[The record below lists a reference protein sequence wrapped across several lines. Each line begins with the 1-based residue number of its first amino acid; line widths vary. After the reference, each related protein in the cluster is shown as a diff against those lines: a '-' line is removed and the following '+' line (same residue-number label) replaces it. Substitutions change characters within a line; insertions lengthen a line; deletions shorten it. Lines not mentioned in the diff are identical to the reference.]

1 MLRSILTGQHDRF
14 RETHRFLRGRRDK
27 ALMARFYPSRKLG
40 AALREYRIA
49 VGWTLGDAARHLECD
64 RSKISRIEN
73 GERGIHSRD
82 LTELLALYE
91 VPPDARASLR
101 GLASI
106 PRGHPDAEVLDAI
119 IEAEQACARRMKGKY
134 SEVLWAGAVRSA
146 SGCCATRRAGCV
158 ISGL

>member
-1 MLRSILTGQHDRF
+1 
-14 RETHRFLRGRRDK
+14 
-27 ALMARFYPSRKLG
+27 MARFYPSRKLG

-73 GERGIHSRD
+73 GERGIHSKD

-106 PRGHPDAEVLDAI
+106 PRGHPDAEVLDTI
-119 IEAEQACARRMKGKY
+119 IEAEQACARLMKALEELK
-134 SEVLWAGAVRSA
+134 SQSLTHE
-146 SGCCATRRAGCV
+146 ATDHG
-158 ISGL
+158 